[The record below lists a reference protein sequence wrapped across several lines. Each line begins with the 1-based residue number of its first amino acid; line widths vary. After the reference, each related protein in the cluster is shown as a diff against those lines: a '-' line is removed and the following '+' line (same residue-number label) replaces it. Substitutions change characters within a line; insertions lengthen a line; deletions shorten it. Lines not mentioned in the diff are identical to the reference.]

1 MFMGALAFITIAWQA
16 GPAGDLLRRRAT
28 LALAVRSVD
37 GSRGLVMY
45 LEPFA
50 NRSKWDAWKRHM
62 EGMSFGDMLLMC
74 HIPQLR

>member
-1 MFMGALAFITIAWQA
+1 
-16 GPAGDLLRRRAT
+16 
-28 LALAVRSVD
+28 VD

>member
-1 MFMGALAFITIAWQA
+1 MFMGALAFIAIAWQA
-16 GPAGDLLRRRAT
+16 GLQETFSGVVQRWLWPFAAWTVLG
-28 LALAVRSVD
+28 VV
-37 GSRGLVMY
+37 VMY

-62 EGMSFGDMLLMC
+62 EGMSFGDMLLMR